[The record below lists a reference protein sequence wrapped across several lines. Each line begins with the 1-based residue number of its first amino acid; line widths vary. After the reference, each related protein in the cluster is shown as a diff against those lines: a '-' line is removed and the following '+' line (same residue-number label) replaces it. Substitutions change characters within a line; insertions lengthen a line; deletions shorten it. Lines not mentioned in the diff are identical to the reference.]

1 MPNEKQA
8 AEVRQLFED
17 AAACGNRYNCPPA
30 DELNARVQKAGED
43 VIPAVALGLM
53 TDPKVRSFDRLG
65 TVAYETARTWAG
77 TRVKA
82 GSLDAPAQRMLL
94 DAIHNIL
101 NADSSTFVIPVYALL
116 SGSIGEALPG
126 TRELLVAEAV
136 NPKRDRDEVDH
147 VASVLRGYT
156 TDLSQVRAWLAS
168 ANPVEMWA
176 GTALLDHI
184 DHSLIEQHRD
194 ELPMLLEA
202 ANRRDLPTDVALS
215 LIEHVKSHAD
225 VAFLPVLQKFGEH
238 SDATVRQAAGA
249 AAASVRQQASPAP
262 N

>member
-1 MPNEKQA
+1 
-8 AEVRQLFED
+8 
-17 AAACGNRYNCPPA
+17 
-30 DELNARVQKAGED
+30 
-43 VIPAVALGLM
+43 
-53 TDPKVRSFDRLG
+53 
-65 TVAYETARTWAG
+65 
-77 TRVKA
+77 
-82 GSLDAPAQRMLL
+82 
-94 DAIHNIL
+94 
-101 NADSSTFVIPVYALL
+101 
-116 SGSIGEALPG
+116 
-126 TRELLVAEAV
+126 
-136 NPKRDRDEVDH
+136 
-147 VASVLRGYT
+147 
-156 TDLSQVRAWLAS
+156 
-168 ANPVEMWA
+168 MWA